1 MNKWNSGGR
10 NEEIKTLDTMR
21 PQQIL
26 VELQWATY
34 VDPQSILPYF
44 TDKVLFFFCSVCL
57 CTIKRKLINTNGKIV
72 LIFDVMYI

>member
-1 MNKWNSGGR
+1 MS
-10 NEEIKTLDTMR
+10 

-44 TDKVLFFFCSVCL
+44 TDKVLFFFVAFAFVPS
-57 CTIKRKLINTNGKIV
+57 REN
-72 LIFDVMYI
+72 